1 MPYDGQSIL
10 VSGYN
15 MYKSTNGGIS
25 WSTFTTPINGWWDVS
40 WSTDCS
46 IILGASTP
54 PILSTDS
61 GVTWTTLNNVGTSG
75 AGSRG
80 GCVSA
85 DGKYM
90 GYCDYTYDQR
100 GYVYVSSD
108 TGKTWTRR
116 AGPASWHYVKT
127 SANGQIWA
135 ACVQY
140 AYVWTSTDF
149 GVTWI
154 ERTNS
159 RAVNW
164 HGLAMNADGTR
175 IYANYWGSSIIQ
187 VSTDFGQT
195 WRDISNVPG
204 YTRWAIGTSFDG
216 TKILTGDYSGGYL
229 YISFN
234 SGDDWLSITSQGSRN
249 WYDIGVSGDGTKF
262 IGPSNT
268 GLYTSFTAGTAHVD
282 LAVGNKYN

>member
-1 MPYDGQSIL
+1 
-10 VSGYN
+10 
-15 MYKSTNGGIS
+15 
-25 WSTFTTPINGWWDVS
+25 
-40 WSTDCS
+40 
-46 IILGASTP
+46 
-54 PILSTDS
+54 
-61 GVTWTTLNNVGTSG
+61 
-75 AGSRG
+75 
-80 GCVSA
+80 
-85 DGKYM
+85 
-90 GYCDYTYDQR
+90 
-100 GYVYVSSD
+100 
-108 TGKTWTRR
+108 
-116 AGPASWHYVKT
+116 
-127 SANGQIWA
+127 
-135 ACVQY
+135 
-140 AYVWTSTDF
+140 
-149 GVTWI
+149 
-154 ERTNS
+154 
-159 RAVNW
+159 
-164 HGLAMNADGTR
+164 MNADGTR